1 MQNVEENL
9 QKLSQTVL
17 EQATNK
23 RKLLDDELEKKKQE
37 SIEQKEIEFLGKA
50 YKKIQSS
57 IAKTN
62 SDTNEKVAKTQ
73 IECKGQLI
81 FRREEIISE
90 VFNNVSKKISEFVS
104 ANQYYNWLLDIVK
117 ETVAEAGEGNIVVL
131 INKSDEK
138 WIPQLQK
145 DIIVSGINI
154 VQDEDIIGGTKAL
167 NTDKGMVV
175 DNSIKFFLNQQRNGF
190 LRVSGLSII

>member
-50 YKKIQSS
+50 YKKIQSC

-62 SDTNEKVAKTQ
+62 SDTNGKVAKTQ

-117 ETVAEAGEGNIVVL
+117 ETVSEAGEGNIVVL

-167 NTDKGMVV
+167 NTDKGMVI

>member
-37 SIEQKEIEFLGKA
+37 SIKQKEIEFLGKA

-81 FRREEIISE
+81 SRREEIISE

-104 ANQYYNWLLDIVK
+104 ADQYYNWLLDIVK
-117 ETVAEAGEGNIVVL
+117 ETVSEAGEGNIVVL

-154 VQDEDIIGGTKAL
+154 VQDEDIIGGAKAL
-167 NTDKGMVV
+167 NIDKGIIV
-175 DNSIKFFLNQQRNGF
+175 DNSIKFFLDQQRNGF

>member
-1 MQNVEENL
+1 MPNVEENL

-17 EQATNK
+17 EQAKNK

-37 SIEQKEIEFLGKA
+37 SIHQKEIEFLSKA

-57 IAKTN
+57 ITRTN
-62 SDTNEKVAKTQ
+62 TETNEKVAKTQ

-81 FRREEIISE
+81 SRREEIISE
-90 VFNNVSKKISEFVS
+90 VFDMVCDKISEFVS
-104 ANQYYNWLLDIVK
+104 SDGYYVWLR
-117 ETVAEAGEGNIVVL
+117 ETAKKTVTEAGKGKIVLL

-138 WIPQLQK
+138 WKKQLEK
-145 DIIVSGINI
+145 DLVVSDINI
-154 VQDEDIIGGTKAL
+154 LQEDIIGGTKAL

-175 DNSIKFFLNQQRNGF
+175 DNSLKFFFDQQRNGF

>member
-23 RKLLDDELEKKKQE
+23 RKLLDDELEKKKQK

-50 YKKIQSS
+50 YKKIQSN
-57 IAKTN
+57 IAKTT

-90 VFNNVSKKISEFVS
+90 VFISVSKKISEFIS
-104 ANQYYNWLLDIVK
+104 SDQYYNWLLDIIK

-138 WIPQLQK
+138 WIPQLQM
-145 DIIVSGINI
+145 DIIVSEINI

-167 NTDKGMVV
+167 NTDKGMVI